1 MESPIDLKPEL
12 GTGEVYYY
20 NDFVILGSERQT
32 GSSVGAIPI
41 LKITKYAEVEGIHDV
56 ELFKTVMLKLDAVY
70 LRLMAAERKKQEA
83 KQKAKKAK

>member
-12 GTGEVYYY
+12 GTSEVYYY

-41 LKITKYAEVEGIHDV
+41 LKIAKYAEVEGIHDV

-70 LRLMAAERKKQEA
+70 LRLMAAERKKQEQ
-83 KQKAKKAK
+83 KQKAKQAK